1 MLHAGN
7 SHNHEICI
15 LLPRE
20 LRQYSNRKVFIALGA
35 MIGTTFI
42 ATAAT
47 VFTITALLI
56 YRQGAQTHNDT
67 RLLLASMLTNL
78 AEAESGQRGFILT
91 GDSAYLTPYTNAVN
105 GIEGQYDTIKTRMA
119 EEPSL
124 SDVVKLGPLINQKL
138 QEMAQTVAL
147 RQTGDTTA
155 ALTIIQTGT
164 GQALT
169 TQIRT
174 IATAVQDSENAQL
187 ARDRDSINWLATL
200 ARDISVI
207 SLIATLALAV
217 LVYWLYLKAIQSER
231 ALDRAKDEFVSLASH
246 QLRTPATGIK
256 SILSTLVDGDFGP
269 LNDKQAYFMRR
280 ALESNQRELGIIEEL
295 LNVAKADA
303 GRLVLHT
310 STFEMGELI
319 STITSEQ
326 QPAIDRKE
334 LTLKVKQPDKPIPV
348 VADEEKLYMAIGNLI
363 DNARKYTPEKG
374 QITVQIARHR
384 RDVRVEVSD
393 TGVGISSTE
402 LKHIFD
408 RFQRAS
414 DMVQGNVEG
423 AGLGLYLARR
433 IAELHDGTIEVSSK
447 LGKGT
452 KFVMILPQ
460 GDAHAA
466 EGSTG

>member
-1 MLHAGN
+1 
-7 SHNHEICI
+7 
-15 LLPRE
+15 
-20 LRQYSNRKVFIALGA
+20 

-56 YRQGAQTHNDT
+56 YRQGAQAHNDT

-310 STFEMGELI
+310 SAFEMGELI

-334 LTLKVKQPDKPIPV
+334 LTLRVKQPDKPIPV